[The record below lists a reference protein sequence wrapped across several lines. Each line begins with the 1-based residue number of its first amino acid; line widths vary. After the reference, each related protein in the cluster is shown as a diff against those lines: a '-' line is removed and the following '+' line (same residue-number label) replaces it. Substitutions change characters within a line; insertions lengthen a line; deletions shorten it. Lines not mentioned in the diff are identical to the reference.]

1 MPGGD
6 PATTVSSPRPS
17 IGPVMPNHKKKNNI
31 PEKIPRQRPSHATY
45 FACFLAGSRCFICL
59 SPYGFTS
66 HTRLPC
72 LSYIMQAS
80 SVSPARVKCKGI
92 KVKIGRVRDT
102 REKSFP
108 LPIGVSSFRPRPGCK
123 CMLCVCVCSL
133 IVRW

>member
-17 IGPVMPNHKKKNNI
+17 IGPVMPNHKKKTIYRKKYRDNDPHMQHI
-31 PEKIPRQRPSHATY
+31 LRVFWQVRVVLFAFRPMVLHHTHA
-45 FACFLAGSRCFICL
+45 
-59 SPYGFTS
+59 
-66 HTRLPC
+66 LPC
-72 LSYIMQAS
+72 LSYLMQAS

-123 CMLCVCVCSL
+123 CMLCVCVCA
-133 IVRW
+133 R